1 MAVNCSTSQAMR
13 RLAPLRARI
22 IGYSPSLFPQRT
34 TRHAENFFSA
44 RDFQIALPR
53 RRNPII
59 LEAKAGI
66 DPVGAS
72 CPKVICPP

>member
-1 MAVNCSTSQAMR
+1 MR
-13 RLAPLRARI
+13 RLAPMHARI
-22 IGYSPSLFPQRT
+22 VGCSSSLFLQRT

-59 LEAKAGI
+59 LAAKAGI

-72 CPKVICPP
+72 YPKVICPP